1 MSATLTAAASPSE
14 ASPSPSEGP
23 SPSEASPSPS
33 EGQSPSEAS
42 PSPSETSPSDGP
54 SPSESGSSPEPAHPL
69 AGPLPYYCN
78 APTTRFFIEAS
89 AAADSFY
96 YPYVNAGPLSPGGS
110 GPANT
115 RFDAGIDVPLP
126 HDICVCPGQ
135 HVVVGLGVRARC
147 LYYTW
152 DYSGARPPVC
162 TPTAFFIVPR
172 SSMFTADR
180 PLLLVNSPGLVDP
193 GYVGE
198 LKASLYNVG
207 KETVQVGRGTA
218 LVQLVSMSGN
228 PAEYTKV
235 PAGSPSAAYMFSPTA
250 RGCGGFGST
259 G

>member
-1 MSATLTAAASPSE
+1 MSAPPSPGGAVSSPLSEASASPLSEASASPSGASASPSGASPPPSE
-14 ASPSPSEGP
+14 ASPSPSE
-23 SPSEASPSPS
+23 AS
-33 EGQSPSEAS
+33 A
-42 PSPSETSPSDGP
+42 
-54 SPSESGSSPEPAHPL
+54 SGSSPEPGHPL
-69 AGPLPYYCN
+69 PGPLPYYCN
-78 APTTRFFIEAS
+78 APSTRFFIEPT
-89 AAADSFY
+89 AAADAFY
-96 YPYVNAGPLSPGGS
+96 YPFVNAGPQPPPL
-110 GPANT
+110 PANT

-135 HVVVGLGVRARC
+135 HVVVDLGIRARC

-152 DYSGARPPVC
+152 DFSGVRPPVC

-172 SSMFTADR
+172 SSMFSADR

-207 KETVQVGRGTA
+207 KETVRVGRGTA

-235 PAGSPSAAYMFSPTA
+235 PAGSPAAAYMFSPTA